1 MKNRIVALLLTIAL
15 LISVG
20 VSFAQDKTIAQ
31 LAAETPELSTL
42 VSLVETAG
50 LTDVL
55 NSADVELTVF
65 APTDDAFAALPGFV
79 VDYVT
84 SDVELLTRVLTYHV
98 IAGAVTSDQ
107 VSPMTVD
114 SMEMAAVGAEL
125 VGSQLDIDVDEEGN
139 IWVDNAMVVVTD
151 IVASNGVV
159 HIIDTVLV
167 PPVEL
172 PEIIAADVTGDIN
185 IAGSSTV
192 YPVTQY
198 SLDQF
203 VAEGYAGTYTNDS
216 VGTGAGFERFCTTEN
231 ATDISN
237 ASRAI
242 KEEEAANCDA
252 AGRPAVGIRV
262 GDDGLAIVVNPA
274 NEFVSDLSAEQ
285 LALAFSTAV
294 TWADVDPS
302 FPAEAIVR
310 YSPGTD
316 SGTFDFFVEA
326 ALDDNADAILAATE
340 LNLNEDDNVLL
351 EGVANNVNAIGYFG
365 FAYYVEN
372 TDKLKLV
379 SVDGVLPTEDTVASG
394 EYSLAR
400 PLFIYTSATVLA
412 EKPQVFSFVAYYLN
426 NIDAAIEATGYFPAN
441 WYDLNTSKL
450 LLAAANHAATSAE

>member
-1 MKNRIVALLLTIAL
+1 MKNRIVALLLTIAM
-15 LISVG
+15 LISVSA
-20 VSFAQDKTIAQ
+20 SFAQDKTIAQ

-42 VSLVETAG
+42 VSLVDAAG

-55 NSADVELTVF
+55 NSPDVEFTVF
-65 APTDDAFAALPGFV
+65 APTNDAFAALPGFV

-98 IAGAVTSDQ
+98 IAGSVTSDM
-107 VSPMTVD
+107 VTPMMAD
-114 SMEMAAVGAEL
+114 SMEMTAVGADTI
-125 VGSQLDIDVDEEGN
+125 GSQLTINVDAEGN
-139 IWVDNAMVVVTD
+139 VWVDNAKVVITD
-151 IVASNGVV
+151 IIASNGVV
-159 HIIDTVLV
+159 HVIDTVLV

-172 PEIIAADVTGDIN
+172 PEVIAADVTGDIN

-192 YPVTQY
+192 YPVTQFA
-198 SLDQF
+198 LDQF
-203 VAEGYAGTYTNDS
+203 VAEGYADTYTNDS
-216 VGTGAGFERFCTTEN
+216 VGTGAGFEKFCTTEN

-242 KEEEAANCDA
+242 KEEEAANCEA
-252 AGRPAVGIRV
+252 AGRPAIGLRV

-285 LALAFSTAV
+285 LALAFTTAV

-326 ALDDNADAILAATE
+326 ALDDNADSILAATE

-365 FAYYVEN
+365 FAYYIEN
-372 TDKLKLV
+372 ADKLKLV
-379 SVDGVLPTEDTVASG
+379 SVDGVLPTAETVASG
-394 EYSLAR
+394 DYSLAR

-412 EKPQVFSFVAYYLN
+412 EKPQVYSFVSYYLTN
-426 NIDAAIEATGYFPAN
+426 VASAIEATGYFPAN
-441 WYDLNTSKL
+441 KYDLNLSHL
-450 LLAAANHAATSAE
+450 LLAAANHAAMGGM

>member
-1 MKNRIVALLLTIAL
+1 MKNRIVVLLMTLALLV
-15 LISVG
+15 SVG

-42 VSLVETAG
+42 VSLVEAAG

-55 NSADVELTVF
+55 NSPDAQFTVF
-65 APTDDAFAALPGFV
+65 APTNDAFAALPEFV
-79 VDYVT
+79 VNYVT
-84 SDVELLTRVLTYHV
+84 SDTELLTRVLTYHV
-98 IAGAVTSDQ
+98 IAGAVTSDM
-107 VSPMTVD
+107 VSPMMAD
-114 SMEMAAVGAEL
+114 SMEMTAVGADMM
-125 VGSQLDIDVDEEGN
+125 GSQLTINVLEDGTVT
-139 IWVDNAMVVVTD
+139 VDNANVIITD
-151 IVASNGVV
+151 IIASNGVV
-159 HIIDTVLV
+159 HVIDAVLV

-172 PEIIAADVTGDIN
+172 PEVIAADVTGDIN

-198 SLDQF
+198 TLDQF
-203 VAEGYAGTYTNDS
+203 VAEGYASTYTNDS

-242 KEEEAANCDA
+242 REEEAANCDA
-252 AGRPAVGIRV
+252 AGRPAIGIRV
-262 GDDGLAIVVNPA
+262 GDDGIAVVVNPA
-274 NEFVSDLSAEQ
+274 NEFVTDLTAEQ

-316 SGTFDFFVEA
+316 SGTFDFFVES
-326 ALDDNADAILAATE
+326 ALDDNADALLAATE

-372 TDKLKLV
+372 ADKLKLV
-379 SVDGVLPTEDTVASG
+379 SVDGVLPTADTVAAG
-394 EYSLAR
+394 EYGLAR
-400 PLFIYTSATVLA
+400 PLFIYTSATVFA
-412 EKPQVFSFVAYYLN
+412 EKPQVYSFVAYYLN
-426 NIDAAIEATGYFPAN
+426 NLDAAIEATGYFPAN
-441 WYDLNTSKL
+441 KFDLNIGRL
-450 LLAAANHAATSAE
+450 LVAAAAHAAMGGM